1 MDVVGKVGLL
11 CYVYVYREGICCL
24 IDLYCSQ
31 LKEIQKKKYF
41 KCNFD

>member
-1 MDVVGKVGLL
+1 MDVVGKVELL

-24 IDLYCSQ
+24 IDL
-31 LKEIQKKKYF
+31 QKKKYF